1 VNTLGVVFS
10 AEFVRRIKSRAFMAG
25 TLIGAASIVLI
36 AVLPSLLGGAMSRSN
51 KAIVLAGDPVLVA
64 SAKSL
69 LERDF
74 EITGTVDKLDGAPT
88 PAFLDAHGK
97 ASAVAL
103 LTRRADG
110 LHVVA
115 YARDPSSFRESF
127 GRDLSPLQ
135 AALATGVPVD
145 RLRHHLNV
153 PVDVRDVSGRFADA
167 GAADAAKGI
176 AYLFVMLLYLSIL
189 LNAQSIMTSV
199 AEEKTSRI
207 AELLV
212 ATLDPARLLAAK
224 ILAAA
229 ATGFIQLGVWVAA
242 GIFAGRFV
250 TTMFARESSAAS
262 AAATT
267 GGLGTLTVAP
277 GELLAFLAFF
287 AVGFAQYGVL
297 YAAAASLI
305 NRTEDLGSVA
315 GPLVVPVVVGIILAQ
330 LGLQFPNSPN
340 VVVCSFIPLIS
351 PFVMF
356 TRIAVSDVPAWQV
369 TLSLAINAGAAVLL
383 AWVSGKIYRVGL
395 LLYGRAPSLKQV
407 LATLRA

>member
-1 VNTLGVVFS
+1 MSTVGVVFG

-36 AVLPSLLGGAMSRSN
+36 ALLPSLLGGAMSKSGRT
-51 KAIVLAGDPVLVA
+51 IVLAGDPQLVA
-64 SAKSL
+64 TAKRL
-69 LERDF
+69 LQPDF
-74 EITGTVDKLDGAPT
+74 VITDTVRALDRAPT

-97 ASAVAL
+97 ASAVAV
-103 LTRRADG
+103 LTRGPGG

-127 GRDLSPLQ
+127 GRDLAPIQS
-135 AALATGVPVD
+135 ALALGMPIERATSQRDVAVE
-145 RLRHHLNV
+145 
-153 PVDVRDVSGRFADA
+153 VRDVSGRFASA
-167 GAADAAKGI
+167 NAADAAKGV

-212 ATLDPARLLAAK
+212 ATLDPAKLLTAK

-229 ATGFIQLGVWVAA
+229 ATGFIQLGVWVVAGMLA
-242 GIFAGRFV
+242 GRAVTGIFAHGEAV
-250 TTMFARESSAAS
+250 

-267 GGLGTLTVAP
+267 SASAFGALTIST
-277 GELLAFLAFF
+277 GEIVAFLAFF

-315 GPLVVPVVVGIILAQ
+315 GPLVVPVVAGIILAQ

-340 VVVCSFIPLIS
+340 VVVCSLIPLIS

-356 TRIAVSDVPAWQV
+356 TRIIVSDVPVWQIA
-369 TLSLAINAGAAVLL
+369 LSLALNVGAAVLL
-383 AWVSGKIYRVGL
+383 AWLSGKVYRVGL
-395 LLYGRAPSLKQV
+395 LLYGRPPSLRQIV
-407 LATLRA
+407 ATLRA